1 MSIPAGFLVERFGE
15 KTAMIAA
22 FLVGTAGSLSFALHP
37 GYRVAVFSLFVMGS
51 GMATLQTAINPLLR
65 VSGGEAHFAFN
76 SAFAQLVFGSAS
88 FLSPYMY
95 SYLVLNLGNEHA
107 GSNWLL
113 KVLARL
119 TPPALPWAS
128 VCWTFCIFTLAMIA
142 VLFFSRFP
150 RVELTVDEQAG
161 SLKTYRSVWQ
171 AHGLGLLFLRF
182 CLRGIGTGDSRL
194 DV

>member
-1 MSIPAGFLVERFGE
+1 
-15 KTAMIAA
+15 
-22 FLVGTAGSLSFALHP
+22 
-37 GYRVAVFSLFVMGS
+37 
-51 GMATLQTAINPLLR
+51 MATLQTAINPRLR

-107 GSNWLL
+107 GGNWLL

-128 VCWTFCIFTLAMIA
+128 VYWIFCIFTLAMIA

-150 RVELTVDEQAG
+150 RVEFTVDEQAG
-161 SLKTYRSVWQ
+161 SLKTYWQ
-171 AHGLGLLFLRF
+171 AHGLGLLSLRF
-182 CLRGIGTGDSRL
+182 CLRGIGTGDGRL

>member
-1 MSIPAGFLVERFGE
+1 
-15 KTAMIAA
+15 MIAA

-37 GYRVAVFSLFVMGS
+37 GYRVAVFLLFVMGS

-95 SYLVLNLGNEHA
+95 SHLVLNLGNEHA

-119 TPPALPWAS
+119 TPPAL
-128 VCWTFCIFTLAMIA
+128 
-142 VLFFSRFP
+142 
-150 RVELTVDEQAG
+150 
-161 SLKTYRSVWQ
+161 
-171 AHGLGLLFLRF
+171 HGLPY
-182 CLRGIGTGDSRL
+182 TGFSVYL
-194 DV
+194 PWP